1 MAATYITFSSLL
13 HSLNS
18 SKSLS
23 SKEYQPNVVNLNL
36 RNALGKPQRKL
47 SLTFCQPKKVKESWR
62 VRLFKRL
69 IISIIVLSIS
79 ILFMF
84 QQAESFESLY
94 TDELN
99 MRKMLEEELKK
110 QKEELVS
117 MISQRDSLNE
127 ELQRALDLE
136 KSIDSQVNLRSMKL
150 RYVR

>member
-1 MAATYITFSSLL
+1 
-13 HSLNS
+13 
-18 SKSLS
+18 
-23 SKEYQPNVVNLNL
+23 
-36 RNALGKPQRKL
+36 
-47 SLTFCQPKKVKESWR
+47 
-62 VRLFKRL
+62 
-69 IISIIVLSIS
+69 
-79 ILFMF
+79 MF